1 MRGFP
6 ATPAVPKSIKTQG
19 TPQAQ
24 HQFDEE
30 EGVTD
35 LPQDH
40 QDLQLNV
47 YVIKL
52 QLTMVYCGEIPK
64 YTGDIQLYDFGGL

>member
-1 MRGFP
+1 M
-6 ATPAVPKSIKTQG
+6 PKSIKTQG

-40 QDLQLNV
+40 QDLQLCL
-47 YVIKL
+47 VIKL
-52 QLTMVYCGEIPK
+52 SLWYIVERYRNTLGIYN
-64 YTGDIQLYDFGGL
+64 YDFGGLQLRYN